1 MLMLAASQPSKG
13 LRRGKRQLVQRLVQV
28 SQGRLGVRGQ
38 PQSRASGLQHSL
50 DHARALGTAWH
61 GEESCQ
67 VPRAS

>member
-1 MLMLAASQPSKG
+1 
-13 LRRGKRQLVQRLVQV
+13 VQRLVQV